1 MVLALAVVII
11 AEPVRVGSGSMAP
24 TFHAGDQVLV
34 EKLGRRAHH
43 PHRRDVIAFHVPG
56 SSGLLI
62 KRVVAVAGD
71 SVGLADGVLVVN
83 GRQLHESFVD
93 YNLVDATYFGPVQV
107 PPRTVF
113 VMGDNRSDSVDSRRF
128 GAVPTKDVVG
138 RVVMRI
144 WPPGVRLR
152 HATRIPNPATHSPK
166 SPVYTRSRLLA
177 APDGRVSSPPA
188 TREAHEP
195 QAGRQRPVRRAR
207 RRGDR

>member
-1 MVLALAVVII
+1 VRCGDVGSAHHGGAELTLADVTAHLRNARQRHKTRRSSRRLGIVRAFAPIAVVVLVMALAVVIV
-11 AEPVRVGSGSMAP
+11 AEPVRVGSGSMTP

-83 GRQLHESFVD
+83 GRQLRESFVD
-93 YNLVDATYFGPVQV
+93 YNLMDATYFGPVQV

-138 RVVMRI
+138 RVVLRI
-144 WPPGVRLR
+144 WPP
-152 HATRIPNPATHSPK
+152 
-166 SPVYTRSRLLA
+166 
-177 APDGRVSSPPA
+177 
-188 TREAHEP
+188 
-195 QAGRQRPVRRAR
+195 
-207 RRGDR
+207 